1 MLDLTI
7 EELRVLDHL
16 VDVEKHPE
24 LYVKIQRDLKDEI
37 EYERR
42 NNLGPLTKEQ
52 KAEIAESLIAHIV
65 HGMPED
71 LIAGHGG
78 DWFIKQYA
86 GVRGEVARWNFAN
99 SHYPIRNVAE
109 KLGYFDEYLNTTA
122 YDVESILT
130 KVKRSKQI
138 QFVKNRAEFPS

>member
-37 EYERR
+37 EDERR
-42 NNLGPLTKEQ
+42 TNVGPLTKEQ
-52 KAEIAESLIAHIV
+52 KAEVAESLIAHIV

-78 DWFIKQYA
+78 EWFVKRQA
-86 GVRGEVARWNFAN
+86 GVRWNFRN
-99 SHYPIRNVAE
+99 SHHPIYKVCE
-109 KLGYFDEYLNTTA
+109 KLGMIDEYMNTSA
-122 YDVESILT
+122 YDLESILT

-138 QFVKNRAEFPS
+138 QHVKDRADFPTK